1 MPTALSET
9 AQQQLLDQLPCSI
22 YLCNASGQC
31 RYANPALQAMF
42 GLSFIDCLDYGWL
55 KKLHPEDSKAVY
67 QQWQKNLATAQE
79 FEISFRILQA
89 KHEVRFLHAKTMPI
103 WDAHGQIAGYI
114 GSVEEQPFTQALNQ
128 QAQDDSR
135 FYALIQASPVPNAI
149 YDKGGKVIYLNPAFT
164 HTFGYFLDDV
174 PKLEDWWSQAYPDP
188 AYRQRV
194 IEQSL
199 ITQTL
204 NDDVFPSLELRVCCK
219 DGQYKTVQAHHT
231 LLPLEHAI
239 LITLLDFTE
248 LYQQKTT
255 LQERAQCYRQLFNN
269 ADLSIWNQD
278 MTALLSHL
286 IALREAGISDL
297 AAYLDETP
305 SALLNMISMFRVIDI
320 NPATLL
326 LFGGQ
331 SKAAFIQ
338 GFSSL
343 FGHDALEVIRQELL
357 AFWRGDTIFRS
368 EINLKTLQGK
378 SFPALLSYPIPASME
393 EARIVP
399 VSIQD
404 ISALKESESRWQFAI
419 EGSGDGLWDWN
430 VQENTIFYSRRW
442 KEMLGFSDDEISNAF
457 YEWKNR
463 VYPADFA
470 QVIANVNAHLDG
482 NTPHFC
488 HEYRIQN
495 KDGHWKWVMDRGMV
509 VARNTEGLAQR
520 VIGTLHDITER
531 KNNENALL
539 ANRSQLAGM
548 IDSAMDA
555 IITTDVQFN
564 IILFN
569 QAAENMFGYCTQK
582 LLHTPIEQLLPKSLA
597 AKHGELMHQFAK
609 QGEGHRKMG
618 GSAARQ
624 VMGLHADGHEF
635 PVEVA
640 ISYLDN
646 FGSPI
651 YTAMVRDITDRLAY
665 ETSLLQLATT
675 LEHRVIERTQQ
686 LEAAKLQ
693 AENATTAKSAF
704 LANMS
709 HEIRTPLNSVLGMA
723 HLAQLTPLSPKQQ
736 DYLHKITLSGTH
748 LLDLIN
754 DILDFSKIEAG
765 KLEIHNHDFNLHEL
779 LDNVYELIQQR
790 AVEKGLQLIISL
802 GEAMPA
808 FWHGDELR
816 IKQVLLNLLS
826 NAIKFTE
833 RGKIT
838 LSVHFNPP
846 SGQISFSVLD
856 TGIGI
861 TASAQAQLFQS
872 FQQADNSITRKYGG
886 TGLGLAISSQL
897 VQLLGGELTVAS
909 QLGAGS
915 EFKFALKLPQ
925 ALPLSL
931 ARQAVSNIDATF
943 LAGKRILLADDHPF
957 NQQIGAELLQ
967 IMGAEVVIA
976 NHGLEA
982 VLLASQSTFDAILM
996 DVQMPEMDGIT
1007 ACQTLRKNP
1016 EFSTLPIIAMT
1027 ANVSREY
1034 RQHCLNAGM
1043 NDFIGKP
1050 VQATKLYQTLA
1061 YWLDSQPKPN
1071 PKAQDLEPTEL
1082 RPQPEPA
1089 TDSALINL
1097 DEMQNMLGDEPQR
1110 QKKYCAKFA
1119 QAMQEGL
1126 SIITEAQLNS
1136 AEHLSPASGEN
1147 SPLIKQEKPL
1157 ISYEIAQE
1165 CHRLKSIARTVGAMR
1180 LAKQLATLE
1189 KIDPNPDPKWLLNE
1203 VKQLHLLLQQSCEQL
1218 QKMGLLEIRETPA
1231 TSAPAASNVHHQSI
1245 SVLLV
1250 DDDHF
1255 MLEIIQQ
1262 HLSDLG
1268 ITQVSPFLNAKAA
1281 LARLA
1286 QPSPPNWVF
1295 CDLQMP
1301 NMDGVAFLR
1310 QLGVLH
1316 YSGNIAILSAM
1327 DRQVL
1332 KAAELLAHSFNLN
1345 LGGVL
1350 TKPVKKSELAT
1361 LLLQH
1366 PAQATLKNRIEPELQ
1381 LVEEELKRGLSKGE
1395 VELYYQPKVSTSQ
1408 RIVIGAESLARWR
1421 HPSRGLLGPHLFVP
1435 AIEALGLIDE
1445 LTFCVLRQA
1454 ARQLRIWQEQGEH
1467 IKLSINV
1474 SMGNLHCLELPERF
1488 AAILQENQISPEFI
1502 TLEITETQ
1510 LSHDYVL
1517 SLDILTRL
1525 RIMGFGLSVDDFGT
1539 GFSTME
1545 HLIQIPF
1552 TELKIDKAFVR
1563 GATQDISA
1571 KTILE
1576 HSANLGRKFA
1586 LNLVAEGVE
1595 TQDDW
1600 DLVASIGC
1608 NEVQGYLVGRPMPAA
1623 DFIQWKT
1630 KWEAAPP

>member
-1 MPTALSET
+1 MSAALNEA

-22 YLCNASGQC
+22 YLCNANGLC
-31 RYANPALQAMF
+31 RYTNMALQTMF
-42 GLSFIDCLDYGWL
+42 GLSLADCLDYGWL

-67 QQWQKNLATAQE
+67 EQWQKALSTQHE
-79 FEISFRILQA
+79 FEISFRILSPN
-89 KHEVRFLHAKTMPI
+89 KEVRFLRAKTKPI
-103 WDAHGQIAGYI
+103 WDAHGQISAYVGNVADI
-114 GSVEEQPFTQALNQ
+114 TPPIAFSTT
-128 QAQDDSR
+128 AQDDR
-135 FYALIQASPVPNAI
+135 LFYTIIKASPVPKAI
-149 YDKGGKVIYLNPAFT
+149 YDTEGKVIYLNPAFSR
-164 HTFGYFLDDV
+164 TFGYFLDDV
-174 PKLEDWWSQAYPDP
+174 PKLEDWWSQAYPEP
-188 AYRQRV
+188 AYRQWV

-199 ITQTL
+199 LPNIL
-204 NDDVFPSLELRVCCK
+204 SDDYVFPTLELRVCCR
-219 DGQYKTVQAHHT
+219 DGSYKTVTANRT
-231 LLPLEHAI
+231 LLPLEKAI
-239 LITLLDFTE
+239 LITLIDLSE
-248 LYQQKTT
+248 LYQQKSI
-255 LQERAQCYRQLFNN
+255 LQERAQRYRQLFDH

-278 MTALLSHL
+278 MTALLTH
-286 IALREAGISDL
+286 ITALKEAGITDL
-297 AAYLDETP
+297 ATYLDETP
-305 SALLNMISMFRVIDI
+305 AALLNMISMFRVIDI

-326 LFGGQ
+326 LFEGK
-331 SKAAFIQ
+331 SKAEFMQ
-338 GFSSL
+338 GFTSL
-343 FGHDALEVIRQELL
+343 FGQDALGVIRQELL
-357 AFWRGDTIFRS
+357 AFWRGDAIFRS

-378 SFPALLSYPIPASME
+378 SFPALLSYPIPTSMD

-404 ISALKESESRWQFAI
+404 IRELKESESRWQFAI

-430 VQENTIFYSRRW
+430 VQENTVFYSRRW
-442 KEMLGFSDDEISNAF
+442 KEMLGFSDAEIGNTF
-457 YEWKNR
+457 PQ
-463 VYPADFA
+463 VMADV
-470 QVIANVNAHLDG
+470 QAHLNG

-495 KDGHWKWVMDRGMV
+495 KDTAWKWVVDRGMV
-509 VARNTEGLAQR
+509 VSRNAENLPLR

-531 KNNENALL
+531 KNNENALF
-539 ANRSQLAGM
+539 ANRGQLAGM

-555 IITTDVQFN
+555 IITTDAQFN

-569 QAAENMFGYCTQK
+569 QAAEEMFGYPAQK
-582 LLHTPIEQLLPKSLA
+582 MLASPIERLIPKQRSA
-597 AKHGELMHQFAK
+597 THGKLMQQFAN

-618 GSAARQ
+618 GSASRQ

-640 ISYLDN
+640 ISHLDN
-646 FGSPI
+646 FGNPI
-651 YTAMVRDITDRLAY
+651 YTAMVRNITDRLAY
-665 ETSLLQLATT
+665 ETSLLQLASS
-675 LEHRVIERTQQ
+675 LEQRVIERTHE

-693 AENATTAKSAF
+693 AENATHAKSAF

-723 HLAQLTPLSPKQQ
+723 HLAQLTPLSPKQS
-736 DYLHKITLSGTH
+736 DYLQKITLSGTH
-748 LLDLIN
+748 LLDLIDN
-754 DILDFSKIEAG
+754 ILDFSKIEAG
-765 KLEIHNHDFNLHEL
+765 KLEINNHDFALAEL
-779 LDNVYELIQQR
+779 IDNVRELIQQK
-790 AVEKGLQLIISL
+790 AEEKGLQLIIAIDE
-802 GEAMPA
+802 GMPD
-808 FWHGDELR
+808 FVHGDELR
-816 IKQVLLNLLS
+816 IKQVLINLLS

-838 LSVHFNPP
+838 LSSHFTP
-846 SGQISFSVLD
+846 SNDDILFSVQD

-861 TASAQAQLFQS
+861 PASAQTQLFQS

-897 VQLLGGELTVAS
+897 VQLMQGQLTVNS

-915 EFKFALKLPQ
+915 EFKFCLKLPKIK
-925 ALPLSL
+925 ALSITQEHKANNGLDL
-931 ARQAVSNIDATF
+931 HF

-967 IMGAEVVIA
+967 IMGVEVVIA

-982 VLLASQSTFDAILM
+982 ILLASQSLFDAILM

-1007 ACQTLRKNP
+1007 ACQTLRKNA
-1016 EFSTLPIIAMT
+1016 EFKHTPIIAMT

-1034 RQHCLNAGM
+1034 RQHCLDAGM

-1050 VQATKLYQTLA
+1050 VQADKLYQTLA
-1061 YWLDSQPKPN
+1061 YWLEPHSEASLLTKDSS
-1071 PKAQDLEPTEL
+1071 AEEPSDSPPSPAPLNEQESPINQTEMH
-1082 RPQPEPA
+1082 
-1089 TDSALINL
+1089 S
-1097 DEMQNMLGDEPQR
+1097 MLGDDPQR
-1110 QKKYCAKFA
+1110 QSKYCAKFA
-1119 QAMQEGL
+1119 QSMQEGL
-1126 SIITEAQLNS
+1126 TNLND
-1136 AEHLSPASGEN
+1136 AKLNA
-1147 SPLIKQEKPL
+1147 IQ
-1157 ISYEIAQE
+1157 ISQE
-1165 CHRLKSIARTVGAMR
+1165 CHRLKSIARTVGAMQ
-1180 LAKQLATLE
+1180 LGTQLAAME
-1189 KIDPNPDPKWLLNE
+1189 KFDQNTDPQRLLSDI
-1203 VKQLHLLLQQSCEQL
+1203 KQLHHLFQQSCEHL
-1218 QKMGLLEIRETPA
+1218 QQMNLLD
-1231 TSAPAASNVHHQSI
+1231 SNAKHALSTDSSHEQHQSI

-1250 DDDHF
+1250 DDDEF
-1255 MLEIIQQ
+1255 MLEVIQQ
-1262 HLSDLG
+1262 HLNDLG
-1268 ITQVSPFLNAKAA
+1268 ITQVSPFLTAKAA

-1286 QPSPPNWVF
+1286 QPLPPNWVF

-1301 NMDGVAFLR
+1301 GMDGVAFLR
-1310 QLGVLH
+1310 QLGMLH
-1316 YSGNIAILSAM
+1316 YTGSIAILSAM

-1332 KAAELLAHSFNLN
+1332 KAAELLAHSFHLK

-1350 TKPVKKSELAT
+1350 SKPVKKSELAT
-1361 LLLQH
+1361 LLLQR
-1366 PAQATLKNRIEPELQ
+1366 PAQTAISKDHHEPELE
-1381 LVEEELKRGLSKGE
+1381 LVEEELRQGLSHGE

-1421 HPSRGLLGPHLFVP
+1421 HPTRGLLGPHLFVP

-1454 ARQLRIWQEQGEH
+1454 TRQLRIWQEQGEL

-1474 SMGNLHCLELPERF
+1474 SMKNLHYLELPERF
-1488 AAILQENQISPEFI
+1488 AEILHENQVSPEYI

-1563 GATQDISA
+1563 GAAQDPSA

-1595 TQDDW
+1595 TQEDW
-1600 DLVASIGC
+1600 NLVALIGC
-1608 NEVQGYLVGRPMPAA
+1608 HEVQGYLIGRPMPAA
-1623 DFIQWKT
+1623 DFINWK
-1630 KWEAAPP
+1630 KSWERPAP

>member
-1 MPTALSET
+1 MLATLNEI
-9 AQQQLLDQLPCSI
+9 AQQQLLDQLPCCI
-22 YLCNASGQC
+22 YLCNANGQC
-31 RYANPALQAMF
+31 RYTNTALQTLF
-42 GLSFIDCLDYGWL
+42 GLSQIECLGYGWL
-55 KKLHPEDSKAVY
+55 KRLHPEDAVY
-67 QQWQKNLATAQE
+67 EQWQKALATGRE
-79 FEISFRILQA
+79 FEISFRILKA
-89 KHEVRFLHAKTMPI
+89 NHEVRCLRSKTRPI
-103 WDAHGQIAGYI
+103 WDAHGQISGYI
-114 GSVEEQPFTQALNQ
+114 GCVEDHPLTTALNMQ
-128 QAQDDSR
+128 EQDDSR
-135 FYALIQASPVPNAI
+135 FYTIIKASPVPNAI
-149 YDKGGKVIYLNPAFT
+149 YDTEGKVIYLNPAFSR
-164 HTFGYFLDDV
+164 TFGYFLDDI

-188 AYRQRV
+188 AYRQWV

-199 ITQTL
+199 LPQT
-204 NDDVFPSLELRVCCK
+204 DDYVFPTLELRLCCK
-219 DGQYKTVQAHHT
+219 DGLYKTVTVNRT
-231 LLPLEHAI
+231 LLPFEHAI
-239 LITLLDFTE
+239 LITLLDLTE
-248 LYQQKTT
+248 LHQQKIT
-255 LQERAQCYRQLFNN
+255 LQERAQRYRQLFDN

-278 MTALLSHL
+278 MTALLTHL
-286 IALREAGISDL
+286 TALREAGVTDL

-305 SALLNMISMFRVIDI
+305 TALLNMISMFRVIDI

-326 LFGGQ
+326 LFEGH
-331 SKAAFIQ
+331 SKIEFMQ
-338 GFSSL
+338 GFTSL
-343 FGHDALEVIRQELL
+343 FGQDALEVIRQELL

-378 SFPALLSYPIPASME
+378 SFPALLSYPIPTSMD
-393 EARIVP
+393 EAGIVP

-404 ISALKESESRWQFAI
+404 ISELKESESRWQFAI

-430 VQENTIFYSRRW
+430 VQDNTIFYSRRW
-442 KEMLGFSDDEISNAF
+442 KEMLGFSDDEMSNSF
-457 YEWKNR
+457 HEWEKL
-463 VYPADFA
+463 VYPDDYPR
-470 QVIANVNAHLDG
+470 VIANVKAHLNG

-495 KDGHWKWVMDRGMV
+495 KDGSWKWVVDRGMV
-509 VARNTEGLAQR
+509 VTRDMTGLPLR

-555 IITTDVQFN
+555 IITTDSQFN

-569 QAAENMFGYCTQK
+569 QAAENMFGYCSQK
-582 LLHTPIEQLLPKSLA
+582 VLNTPIEQLLPKAQA
-597 AKHGELMHQFAK
+597 AKHSELMHQFAK
-609 QGEGHRKMG
+609 QGDGHRKMG
-618 GSAARQ
+618 GSPARQ

-675 LEHRVIERTQQ
+675 LEHRVIERTHE
-686 LEAAKLQ
+686 LEAAKLL
-693 AENATTAKSAF
+693 AENATHAKSAF

-736 DYLHKITLSGTH
+736 DYLQKITLSGTH

-765 KLEIHNHDFNLHEL
+765 KLEIHRHDFNLPEL
-779 LDNVYELIQQR
+779 LDNVYELIQQK
-790 AVEKGLQLIISL
+790 AEEKGLQLMITM
-802 GEAMPA
+802 GEPMPT
-808 FWHGDELR
+808 FFQGDELR

-833 RGKIT
+833 SGKIT
-838 LSVHFNPP
+838 LSTLFDP
-846 SGQISFSVLD
+846 SSDQISFSVQD
-856 TGIGI
+856 TGVGI
-861 TASAQAQLFQS
+861 TASAQIHLFQS

-897 VQLLGGELTVAS
+897 VQLMGGELTVES
-909 QLGAGS
+909 QLDAGS
-915 EFKFALKLPQ
+915 EFKFSLTLPQ
-925 ALPLSL
+925 AFSPPSQTHP
-931 ARQAVSNIDATF
+931 AGTDIDASF

-967 IMGAEVVIA
+967 IMGADVVIA

-1016 EFSTLPIIAMT
+1016 EFSALPIIAMT

-1050 VQATKLYQTLA
+1050 VQAEKLYRTLA
-1061 YWLDSQPKPN
+1061 CWLGPQSKPN
-1071 PKAQDLEPTEL
+1071 HDTQDLEPAEL
-1082 RPQPEPA
+1082 IPAPEPS

-1097 DEMQNMLGDEPQR
+1097 AEMHSMLGDDPLRQR
-1110 QKKYCAKFA
+1110 KYCAKFA

-1126 SIITEAQLNS
+1126 SIITKAQLNS
-1136 AEHLSPASGEN
+1136 AEHLSSDSSE
-1147 SPLIKQEKPL
+1147 SPPVINKEKPL
-1157 ISYEIAQE
+1157 VTYEIAQE

-1180 LAKQLATLE
+1180 LGQQLAKLE
-1189 KIDPNPDPKWLLNE
+1189 KIDPNTDLKWLLSE
-1203 VKQLHLLLQQSCEQL
+1203 IKQLHILQQQSCEQL
-1218 QKMGLLEIRETPA
+1218 QQMGLLNSTPA
-1231 TSAPAASNVHHQSI
+1231 PLATSNEQHQSI

-1255 MLEIIQQ
+1255 MLEVIQQ

-1268 ITQVSPFLNAKAA
+1268 IAQVSPFLNAKSA

-1286 QPSPPNWVF
+1286 QANPPNWVF

-1301 NMDGVAFLR
+1301 DMDGVAFLR

-1316 YSGNIAILSAM
+1316 YTGNIAILSAM

-1332 KAAELLAHSFNLN
+1332 KAAELLVHSFNLS

-1366 PAQATLKNRIEPELQ
+1366 PAQAPLKNHIEPELQ
-1381 LVEEELKRGLSKGE
+1381 LIEEELRSGLSKGE

-1408 RIVIGAESLARWR
+1408 RLVIGAESLARWR
-1421 HPSRGLLGPHLFVP
+1421 HPTRGLLGPHLFVP

-1454 ARQLRIWQEQGEH
+1454 AQQLHIWQEQGEH
-1467 IKLSINV
+1467 IQLSINV

-1488 AAILQENQISPEFI
+1488 AAILQENHVSPEYI

-1563 GATQDISA
+1563 GATQDLSA

-1600 DLVASIGC
+1600 DLVALIGC
-1608 NEVQGYLVGRPMPAA
+1608 NEVQGYLIGRPMPAA
-1623 DFIQWKT
+1623 DFIQWKR
-1630 KWEAAPP
+1630 KWEATPP